1 MKQQEHLG
9 LMEFFPFN
17 LYPKPLE
24 NQIRSLEVIGKNQS
38 TLLELPTGSGK
49 TAIGYAF
56 LKEMEQAGKSPL
68 FYIVPN
74 KTLVNQVSKLH
85 ADVKVVYGR
94 NEYPCLYYATG
105 DVTADESP
113 CSMLDCPHRVDQE
126 TGEIEVGGVEPCA
139 YLQAKYEAKQGGIV
153 VCTMSFYL
161 FTHLFSEEWGGAE
174 GLVIDEV
181 HRLATVFRNSLSY
194 EITDYYLDRTIELIS
209 EISPDEARII
219 SNFRRKMMSII
230 KRRPPKT
237 ATLLEQNEIVELVKE
252 LYKINPREL
261 RKSIREAV
269 KKGRINPLAQREV
282 LKKTETITRSLVR
295 YLKSLEYSLPAK
307 DRNPLNYT
315 YAFYEKNSSDE
326 GKSQYRLVIRAYY
339 VAPLIKRIL
348 PARTLAYS
356 ATIGDPQIIKFETGI
371 DFPFYTFPSTFPPE
385 NTKIF
390 LPTDTPNLAMKAR
403 RRQDMTR
410 TLRKIAKAVKTFAN
424 AGIRSLVVVVS
435 EMERQKFLVLAAEE
449 GVAAISYGNRIKP
462 RVAADKFK
470 NGEGDALIGTV
481 ANYGE
486 GVDLPK
492 KIAQV
497 TFFLRPGYSNP
508 RDPLTIFEERR
519 YGNMRW
525 RIWNWRV
532 MLEALQARGRNVRS
546 AKDTGVT
553 IFVSQQFG
561 RFLYASLPKWLKKS
575 FEGKLTWDKCITNT
589 KHLLL
594 K

>member
-9 LMEFFPFN
+9 LLEFFPFDH
-17 LYPKPLE
+17 YPKPMK
-24 NQIRSLEVIGKNQS
+24 NQILALEAADKNDP

-49 TAIGYAF
+49 TAIGYTF
-56 LKEMEQAGKSPL
+56 LKALESSGKSPL

-74 KTLVNQVSKLH
+74 KTLVNQVRELH
-85 ADVKVVYGR
+85 PNVKIVYGR
-94 NEYPCLYYATG
+94 NEYPCLYYKDD

-126 TGEIEVGGVEPCA
+126 TGETEAGGVEPCA
-139 YLQAKYEAKQGGIV
+139 YLQAKYEAKKGGIIA
-153 VCTMSFYL
+153 CTMSFYL
-161 FTHLFSEEWGGAE
+161 FTHLFSEEWGETE

-181 HRLATVFRNSLSY
+181 HRLANVFRNSLSY
-194 EITDYYLDRTIELIS
+194 EITDYYLDRTIELLS
-209 EISPDEARII
+209 EVSSDEAKII
-219 SNFRRKMMSII
+219 ADFRRKMMKII

-261 RKSIREAV
+261 RKSVREAV
-269 KKGRINPLAQREV
+269 RRGGIDPITQREV

-295 YLKSLEYSLPAK
+295 YLKSLEYSLPTSE
-307 DRNPLNYT
+307 RNPLNYT
-315 YAFYEKNSSDE
+315 YAFYEKDSNSD

-339 VAPLIKRIL
+339 VAPLIQKIL
-348 PARTLAYS
+348 PKRTLAFS
-356 ATIGDPQIIKFETGI
+356 ATIGDPQILKFETGI
-371 DFPFYTFPSTFPPE
+371 DFPFYSFPSEFPSE

-403 RRQDMTR
+403 RRQDLTR
-410 TLRKIAKAVKTFAN
+410 SLRKIAKAVKTFAD
-424 AGIRSLVVVVS
+424 AGLRSLVVVVS
-435 EMERQKFLVLAAEE
+435 ELERQKFMMLAEEE
-449 GVAAISYGNRIKP
+449 GVEAISYGNGVKP
-462 RVAADKFK
+462 RMATEKFK
-470 NGEGDALIGTV
+470 SGKGDVLVGTV
-481 ANYGE
+481 SNYGE

-508 RDPLTIFEERR
+508 HDPLTIFEERR
-519 YGNMRW
+519 YGSMRW
-525 RIWNWRV
+525 KIWNWRV
-532 MLEALQARGRNVRS
+532 MLEALQVRGRNVRS

-561 RFLYASLPKWLKKS
+561 RFLYASLPVWLKES
-575 FEGKLTWDKCITNT
+575 FEGKLTWDECIRDSIRCLI
-589 KHLLL
+589 K
-594 K
+594 